1 MVIGLCHLEL
11 LLHGNFSLK
20 GKRQVI
26 KSVVERARQRFNIS
40 IAEVEDQDLWQ
51 KAVLGICTVSND
63 RQRVNSILDQVVS
76 FIDNTHL
83 AQVAD
88 SQIEIM
94 NI

>member
-1 MVIGLCHLEL
+1 MVIGLCQLEL

-26 KSVVERARQRFNIS
+26 KSVVQRARQRFNIS

-51 KAVLGICTVSND
+51 RAVLGICTVSND
-63 RQRVNSILDQVVS
+63 RQRVNSILDQVVD
-76 FIDNTHL
+76 FVENTHL
-83 AQVAD
+83 AEVID

-94 NI
+94 NV

>member
-1 MVIGLCHLEL
+1 MVIGLCRLEL
-11 LLHGNFSLK
+11 LLDGNFSLK

-26 KSVVERARQRFNIS
+26 KSLVTRARQRFNIS

-63 RQRVNSILDQVVS
+63 RQRVNSILDQVVD
-76 FIDNTHL
+76 FIENTNL
-83 AQVAD
+83 AQVTD

>member
-1 MVIGLCHLEL
+1 VVIGLCRLEL

-63 RQRVNSILDQVVS
+63 RQRVNSILDQVVD
-76 FIDNTHL
+76 FIENTNL
-83 AQVAD
+83 AEVTD

-94 NI
+94 NV

>member
-1 MVIGLCHLEL
+1 MVIGLCHVEL
-11 LLHGNFSLK
+11 QLDGNFSLK

-26 KSVVERARQRFNIS
+26 KSLVTRARQRFNIS

-63 RQRVNSILDQVVS
+63 RQRVNSILDQVVD
-76 FIDNTHL
+76 FIENTNL
-83 AQVAD
+83 AQVTD

>member
-11 LLHGNFSLK
+11 LLDGNFSLK

-26 KSVVERARQRFNIS
+26 KSIVDRARQRFNIS

-51 KAVLGICTVSND
+51 KAVLGVCTVAND
-63 RQRVNSILDQVVS
+63 RQRVNSILDKVVS
-76 FIDNTHL
+76 FIENTNL
-83 AQVAD
+83 AQVTD

>member
-11 LLHGNFSLK
+11 LLDGNFSLK

-26 KSVVERARQRFNIS
+26 KSIVERARQRFNIS
-40 IAEVEDQDLWQ
+40 IAEVEDQELWQ
-51 KAVLGICTVSND
+51 KAVLGVCTVAND
-63 RQRVNSILDQVVS
+63 RQRVNSILDKVVS
-76 FIDNTHL
+76 FIENTNL
-83 AQVAD
+83 AQVTD

>member
-11 LLHGNFSLK
+11 LLDGNFSLK
-20 GKRQVI
+20 GKRQVV
-26 KSVVERARQRFNIS
+26 KSLVTRARQRFNIS

-63 RQRVNSILDQVVS
+63 RQRVNSILDQVVD
-76 FIDNTHL
+76 FIENTNL
-83 AQVAD
+83 AQVTD

>member
-1 MVIGLCHLEL
+1 MVIGLCRLEL

-26 KSVVERARQRFNIS
+26 KSIVDRTRQRFNIS

-63 RQRVNSILDQVVS
+63 RQRVNSLLDRVLS
-76 FIDNTHL
+76 FVENTHL
-83 AQVAD
+83 AEVTD

-94 NI
+94 NV

>member
-11 LLHGNFSLK
+11 LLEGNFSLK

-26 KSVVERARQRFNIS
+26 KSIVERARQRFNIS
-40 IAEVEDQDLWQ
+40 IAEVEDQELWQ
-51 KAVLGICTVSND
+51 KAVLGVCTVAND
-63 RQRVNSILDQVVS
+63 RQRVNSILDKVVS
-76 FIDNTHL
+76 FIENTNL
-83 AQVAD
+83 AQVTD

>member
-11 LLHGNFSLK
+11 LIHGNFSLK

-26 KSVVERARQRFNIS
+26 KSVVDRARQRFNIS

-63 RQRVNSILDQVVS
+63 RQRVNSILDQVVD
-76 FIDNTHL
+76 FIENTNL
-83 AQVAD
+83 AEITD
-88 SQIEIM
+88 SQIEII

>member
-11 LLHGNFSLK
+11 LREGNFSLK

-26 KSVVERARQRFNIS
+26 KSIVDRARQRFNIS

-51 KAVLGICTVSND
+51 KAVLGVCTVAND
-63 RQRVNSILDQVVS
+63 RQRVNSILDKVVS
-76 FIDNTHL
+76 FIENTNL

-94 NI
+94 NV

>member
-63 RQRVNSILDQVVS
+63 RQRVNSILDQVLDFIENTQLAEVS
-76 FIDNTHL
+76 
-83 AQVAD
+83 D